1 MGIFNV
7 KNSVSNSRLHSLS
20 SIAVA
25 MAAASSAQL
34 SIAQDQEDAEQVS
47 PIFESIVVW
56 GRSTRLLGNA
66 DGGSHGIVGNAD
78 FSTRPLMRVG
88 ELVEVMPGMVATQ
101 HSGPGKANQYFLRGM
116 NLDHGSDFTAIFE
129 GMPLNFRSHA
139 HASGYL
145 DLNPLIP
152 EIVESVEYHKG
163 TYYAFNGDFSAAGS
177 ARFKTYD
184 RIEDGYLEATI
195 GNFNHHRLVGA
206 QSIDTA
212 DGTWL
217 FAGELLTRDGPWDLP
232 QDQEK
237 TNLFMK
243 YTGTIGGIN
252 SQVTA
257 MAYDAD
263 WYSTD
268 QIPLREVRNGNLGL
282 FGFVDPTLGGT
293 SSRWSLI
300 GNFDLDNNIDVNAYY
315 SAYEMNLFGN
325 PTYFLNDPVNGD
337 QIEQE
342 DDRAVIGG
350 FIRWQEEQIWGNN
363 TAIPMLGIDV
373 RYDDITD
380 VNLWNTRE
388 RQRLGFTRNDSVEEL
403 SWSLYGDLEYHWT
416 DTFRTTIGLRG
427 EFFDWDVTA
436 ANPLNSGTGND
447 SDWMPKFNAAWI
459 PADGVEVYFN
469 YGQGFHSN
477 DVRGATITVDPINGD
492 AVDPVDVIAQAEGHE
507 IGVRFEPSSNFNFS
521 AVAFWLE
528 LNSELLFVGDAGTS
542 EPNDAT
548 KRRGIELS
556 TFWQINDY
564 LVFDAT
570 ATWNQARFKDAPS
583 GADRIPDAHETTA
596 SAGLTYVHPNGFT
609 GSFRMRHFGDA
620 PLEETDT
627 FQKDGTTLFNLGLS
641 YATNRWEVGLDV
653 LNVFDDDDNDIEYYF
668 ESQLQNEPDPMEDYH
683 FHPVESRAYRGNFK
697 YKF

>member
-1 MGIFNV
+1 M
-7 KNSVSNSRLHSLS
+7 LS
-20 SIAVA
+20 PWQLPQF
-25 MAAASSAQL
+25 QL
-34 SIAQDQEDAEQVS
+34 SIAQDQQDAEQVS

-129 GMPLNFRSHA
+129 GMQLNFRSHA

-237 TNLFMK
+237 TNLFAK

-325 PTYFLNDPVNGD
+325 PTYFLNDPLM
-337 QIEQE
+337 
-342 DDRAVIGG
+342 VI
-350 FIRWQEEQIWGNN
+350 R
-363 TAIPMLGIDV
+363 
-373 RYDDITD
+373 
-380 VNLWNTRE
+380 
-388 RQRLGFTRNDSVEEL
+388 
-403 SWSLYGDLEYHWT
+403 
-416 DTFRTTIGLRG
+416 
-427 EFFDWDVTA
+427 
-436 ANPLNSGTGND
+436 
-447 SDWMPKFNAAWI
+447 
-459 PADGVEVYFN
+459 
-469 YGQGFHSN
+469 
-477 DVRGATITVDPINGD
+477 
-492 AVDPVDVIAQAEGHE
+492 
-507 IGVRFEPSSNFNFS
+507 
-521 AVAFWLE
+521 
-528 LNSELLFVGDAGTS
+528 
-542 EPNDAT
+542 
-548 KRRGIELS
+548 
-556 TFWQINDY
+556 
-564 LVFDAT
+564 
-570 ATWNQARFKDAPS
+570 
-583 GADRIPDAHETTA
+583 
-596 SAGLTYVHPNGFT
+596 
-609 GSFRMRHFGDA
+609 
-620 PLEETDT
+620 
-627 FQKDGTTLFNLGLS
+627 
-641 YATNRWEVGLDV
+641 
-653 LNVFDDDDNDIEYYF
+653 
-668 ESQLQNEPDPMEDYH
+668 
-683 FHPVESRAYRGNFK
+683 
-697 YKF
+697 

>member
-1 MGIFNV
+1 M
-7 KNSVSNSRLHSLS
+7 
-20 SIAVA
+20 
-25 MAAASSAQL
+25 
-34 SIAQDQEDAEQVS
+34 AQDQQDAEQAS

-101 HSGPGKANQYFLRGM
+101 HSGPGKANQYFMRAM

-217 FAGELLTRDGPWDLP
+217 FAGELLTRDGPWDVP

-300 GNFDLDNNIDVNAYY
+300 GNFDLDNNINVNAYY

-350 FIRWQEEQIWGNN
+350 FVRWQEEQIWGNN

-373 RYDDITD
+373 RFDDITD

-388 RQRLGFTRNDSVEEL
+388 RQRLSFTRNDSVEEL

-477 DVRGATITVDPINGD
+477 DVRGATITFDPINSD
-492 AVDPVDVIAQAEGHE
+492 AADPVDVIAQAEGHE

-528 LNSELLFVGDAGTS
+528 LDSELLFVGDAGTS

-570 ATWNQARFKDAPS
+570 ATWNHARFKDAPS

-668 ESQLQNEPDPMEDYH
+668 ESQLQNEPEPVEDYH
-683 FHPVESRAYRGNFK
+683 FHPVESRAYRGIFK

>member
-1 MGIFNV
+1 MLSFNV
-7 KNSVSNSRLHSLS
+7 NNSTFKIMPNSLSRL
-20 SIAVA
+20 A
-25 MAAASSAQL
+25 MVITAASSMSFSVAQ
-34 SIAQDQEDAEQVS
+34 AQDTEEESV

-56 GRSTRLLGNA
+56 GRSTRLLGSA

-152 EIVESVEYHKG
+152 EIVETVEFHKG

-195 GNFNHHRLVGA
+195 GNFDHRRLVGA
-206 QSIDTA
+206 QSVDTP

-237 TNLFMK
+237 TNLFAK
-243 YTGTIGGIN
+243 YTGEIAGVN
-252 SQVTA
+252 SQITA

-263 WYSTD
+263 WYATD
-268 QIPLREVRNGNLGL
+268 QIPLREVRNGNLDL
-282 FGFVDPTLGGT
+282 FGFVDPTLGGS
-293 SSRWSLI
+293 SSRWSVI
-300 GNFDLDNNIDVNAYY
+300 GNFELENNIDVNAYF
-315 SAYEMNLFGN
+315 SEYEMNLFGN

-342 DDRAVIGG
+342 DDRSIMGG
-350 FIRWQEEQIWGNN
+350 YVRWQEDQVWGNN
-363 TAIPMLGIDV
+363 TAIPMLGLDV
-373 RYDDITD
+373 RYDDISD
-380 VNLWNTRE
+380 VNLWNTRQRE
-388 RQRLGFTRNDSVEEL
+388 RLGFTRNDSVEQL
-403 SWSLYGDLEYHWT
+403 SYSFYGDLEYHWT
-416 DTFRTTIGLRG
+416 ESFRTTVGFRG
-427 EFFDWDVTA
+427 EYYDWDVSA
-436 ANPLNSGTGND
+436 NNPLNSGSGDDTEF
-447 SDWMPKFNAAWI
+447 MPKFNAAWL
-459 PADGVEVYFN
+459 PVDGVELYFN

-477 DVRGATITVDPINGD
+477 DVRGATISVDPLTGD
-492 AVDPVDVIAQAEGHE
+492 PVDPVDVIVLAEGHE
-507 IGVRFEPSSNFNFS
+507 FGIRYEPSANFNIS

-528 LNSELLFVGDAGTS
+528 LDSELLFVGDAGTS
-542 EPNDAT
+542 EPNDGT
-548 KRRGIELS
+548 ERRGIEVS
-556 TFWQINDY
+556 TFWQINPY

-570 ATWNQARFKDAPS
+570 ASWNHARFKDAPS

-627 FQKDGTTLFNLGLS
+627 FQKEGTTLFNLGLS
-641 YATNRWEVGLDV
+641 YATDRWEVGLDV
-653 LNVFDDDDNDIEYYF
+653 MNVFDDDGNDIEYYF
-668 ESQLQNEPDPMEDYH
+668 ESQLQNETAPVEDFH
-683 FHPVESRAYRGNFK
+683 FHPVESRAYRGILK